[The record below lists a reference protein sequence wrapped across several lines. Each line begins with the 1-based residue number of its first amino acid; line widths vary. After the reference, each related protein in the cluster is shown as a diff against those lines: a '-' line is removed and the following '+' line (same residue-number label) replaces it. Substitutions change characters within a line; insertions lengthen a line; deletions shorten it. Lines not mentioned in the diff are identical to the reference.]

1 MLNETPSAD
10 GGQSSQSNQSGL
22 TIGFDIGGTNLR
34 AAVIDASGEIIDS
47 TSVPTATTAEQLED
61 DIVRCVEE
69 LSASH
74 EVSGVGL
81 ALAGFLDP
89 ECEVVRFAP
98 HLPWRDA
105 PVREVLRRRL
115 GMPVRL
121 EHDANSA
128 AWGEWSYGAGRGAK
142 EWVFFAVGTGIG
154 ATLLTGGTIYRGAF
168 GTAPEFGHLVV
179 DPGGRQC
186 SCGKRGCLE
195 RYASGTA
202 LPDTCADLR
211 PKYET
216 MLPANPGWREAWS
229 HTSDADPRTYP
240 AAQSRTRSAPGSR
253 ACRTSTGARRDRPR
267 DGRTPARCRTRRGRW
282 CRQSAR
288 SRQCRCRRRKR
299 PIPWRRVRRRSS
311 IHPTR
316 PSWRRVP
323 GARACPDAGAGPR
336 APARPAKVSAGRS
349 ERPRTQGQETLPVRG
364 PRRTPRGM
372 PKAPPRSARYRPPAV
387 PPS

>member
-216 MLPANPGWREAWS
+216 TLPANPSGEQITAAARNGDPLAVAVMEDFGQWLGRGLSMVADVLDPELIVLGGGVS
-229 HTSDADPRTYP
+229 QDADLFLDT
-240 AAQSRTRSAPGSR
+240 A
-253 ACRTSTGARRDRPR
+253 
-267 DGRTPARCRTRRGRW
+267 
-282 CRQSAR
+282 
-288 SRQCRCRRRKR
+288 RKR
-299 PIPWRRVRRRSS
+299 MAQEIV
-311 IHPTR
+311 
-316 PSWRRVP
+316 
-323 GARACPDAGAGPR
+323 GAGHRPL
-336 APARPAKVSAGRS
+336 ARVATAELGSAAGMIGVADLAR
-349 ERPRTQGQETLPVRG
+349 QG
-364 PRRTPRGM
+364 
-372 PKAPPRSARYRPPAV
+372 K
-387 PPS
+387 